1 MCDIQV
7 YFTVQHYYFIFL
19 HHFLLFFQA
28 LNDSRSQLEKIHLNA
43 LEVQDFI
50 SLLHFVTK

>member
-7 YFTVQHYYFIFL
+7 YFAVQHYYFIFL
-19 HHFLLFFQA
+19 HHFLLFFQD

>member
-19 HHFLLFFQA
+19 HHFLFFQA